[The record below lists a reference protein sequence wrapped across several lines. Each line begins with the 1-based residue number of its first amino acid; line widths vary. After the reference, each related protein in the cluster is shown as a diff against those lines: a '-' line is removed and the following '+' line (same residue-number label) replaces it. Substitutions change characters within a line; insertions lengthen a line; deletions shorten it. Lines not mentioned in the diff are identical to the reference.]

1 MIRVSKQVGGKLV
14 IVPHKTRL
22 EVVFDG
28 VHADSWKL
36 LS

>member
-1 MIRVSKQVGGKLV
+1 MIRMGKQVSGKLI
-14 IVPHKTRL
+14 IVPYKTRL

-28 VHADSWKL
+28 VHADSGKL